1 MKAMA
6 MDYPLWDLAG
16 VDGLAAARYLF
27 GPEVDYLAPFQS
39 METLLQEKNC
49 SVLRLCDRNFRI
61 VYAGPLQ
68 QLITPLKAKIWLKQF
83 DWLARLSLPI
93 SLLPEIVSQATVRPP
108 HRLKNIPNHRAVP
121 AQLQGIPLLIWQHP
135 HQGQAILELHA
146 ARQDLKTL
154 ASKLE
159 QIRSL

>member
-1 MKAMA
+1 MA